1 MKKYLITGFSG
12 FVSYYFLEYLNSV
25 VSEKTEVMGID
36 LIVSES
42 FIEELKKFENL
53 KFSIVSLNMLDF
65 DSLEKQLVE
74 FNPTHILHLAS
85 FSSVSLSWNNPAG
98 CFLNN
103 TSIFL
108 NLVEAIRKNGLHPR
122 LLSIGSSEEYGVVDT
137 ESLPLLENTT
147 LNPSSP
153 YAIARVSQEQLSLL
167 YQRAFGIDIVITR
180 SFNHIGPRQ
189 KDVFVIPHF
198 VKEIISAKKQ
208 EMSEIQLRTGD
219 TSIIRDFLDVR
230 DVVRAYYVLLETG
243 KSGEVYNVCSGI
255 GNSLSYI
262 ISILEKLT
270 GLRVVQTVDKDL
282 LRPID
287 NPIIIGNNEKLK
299 NLGWNTSFT
308 LEQSLQDIIDYWSEI
323 V

>member
-12 FVSYYFLEYLNSV
+12 FVSFYFLEYLDSV

-36 LIVSES
+36 LVISEILS
-42 FIEELKKFENL
+42 EELKKFRNL
-53 KFSIVSLNMLDF
+53 KFVLVSLNMLDY
-65 DSLEKQLVE
+65 DSLEKYVIE

-108 NLVEAIRKNGLHPR
+108 NLVEAIRKNGIQPR
-122 LLSIGSSEEYGVVDT
+122 VLSIGSSEEYGVVRT
-137 ESLPLLENTT
+137 ESIPLLEKTE

-167 YQRAFGIDIVITR
+167 YQRAFGINMVVTR

-189 KDVFVIPHF
+189 KEVFVIPHF
-198 VKEIISAKKQ
+198 VKEIIAAKKQ
-208 EMSEIQLRTGD
+208 GLTEIRLRTGD
-219 TSIIRDFLDVR
+219 TSVIRDFLDVR
-230 DVVRAYYVLLETG
+230 DVVKAYYILLEKG
-243 KSGEVYNVCSGI
+243 KCGEVYNVCSGT

-262 ISILEKLT
+262 INVLEKIT
-270 GLRVVQTVDKDL
+270 GMKVVQVVDKDL

-287 NPIIIGNNEKLK
+287 NPVIIGNNEKLK
-299 NLGWNTSFT
+299 NVGWNPSFT
-308 LEQSLQDIIDYWSEI
+308 LEQSLQDIITYWTEI
-323 V
+323 L

>member
-12 FVSYYFLEYLNSV
+12 FVSFYFLEYLDSV

-36 LIVSES
+36 LVISEILS
-42 FIEELKKFENL
+42 EELKKFRNL
-53 KFSIVSLNMLDF
+53 KFVLVSLNMLDY
-65 DSLEKQLVE
+65 DSLEKYVIE
-74 FNPTHILHLAS
+74 FNPTHVLHLAS

-108 NLVEAIRKNGLHPR
+108 NLVEVIRKNGIQPR
-122 LLSIGSSEEYGVVDT
+122 VLSIGSSEEYGVVRT
-137 ESLPLLENTT
+137 ESIPLLENTE

-167 YQRAFGIDIVITR
+167 YQRAFGINMVVTR

-189 KDVFVIPHF
+189 KEVFVIPHF
-198 VKEIISAKKQ
+198 VKEIIAAKKQ
-208 EMSEIQLRTGD
+208 GLTEIRLRTGD
-219 TSIIRDFLDVR
+219 TSVIRDFLDVR
-230 DVVRAYYVLLETG
+230 DVVKAYYILLEKG
-243 KSGEVYNVCSGI
+243 KGGEVYNVCSGT

-262 ISILEKLT
+262 INVLEKIT
-270 GLRVVQTVDKDL
+270 GMKVVQVVDKDL

-287 NPIIIGNNEKLK
+287 NPVIIGNNEKLK
-299 NLGWNTSFT
+299 NIGWNPSFT
-308 LEQSLQDIIDYWSEI
+308 LEQSLQDIITYWTEI
-323 V
+323 L

>member
-12 FVSYYFLEYLNSV
+12 FVSFYFLEYLDSV

-36 LIVSES
+36 LVISEILS
-42 FIEELKKFENL
+42 EELKKFKNL
-53 KFSIVSLNMLDF
+53 KFVLVSLNMLDY
-65 DSLEKQLVE
+65 DSLEKYVLE

-108 NLVEAIRKNGLHPR
+108 NLVEAIRKNGIQPR
-122 LLSIGSSEEYGVVDT
+122 VLSIGSSEEYGVVRT
-137 ESLPLLENTT
+137 ESIPLFENTE

-167 YQRAFGIDIVITR
+167 YQRAFGINMVVTR

-189 KDVFVIPHF
+189 KEVFVIPHF
-198 VKEIISAKKQ
+198 VKEIIAAKKQ
-208 EMSEIQLRTGD
+208 GLTEIRLRTGD
-219 TSIIRDFLDVR
+219 TSVIRDFLDVR
-230 DVVRAYYVLLETG
+230 DVVKAYYILLEKG
-243 KSGEVYNVCSGI
+243 KDGEVYNVCSGT

-262 ISILEKLT
+262 INVLEKIT
-270 GLRVVQTVDKDL
+270 GMKVVQIIDKDL

-287 NPIIIGNNEKLK
+287 NPVIIGNNEKLK
-299 NLGWNTSFT
+299 NIGWNPSFT
-308 LEQSLQDIIDYWSEI
+308 LEQSLQDIINYWTEI
-323 V
+323 L